1 MPKMSSMCVQL
12 LILILQCVDRTPIY
26 GKGRSFR
33 RRKSAKSES
42 SKAVLQFSLFHN
54 LMVAICIRFLAVFK
68 TCYPFVVFESTRHPT
83 NFNGIS
89 FLFFL
94 TCGSSTGSGT
104 VGATKE
110 GLTSSKITSVGNKDD
125 RGKSV
130 SNFFLVYVMFSDAEC
145 IEFGSRCLRGC
156 PR

>member
-1 MPKMSSMCVQL
+1 M
-12 LILILQCVDRTPIY
+12 
-26 GKGRSFR
+26 
-33 RRKSAKSES
+33 E
-42 SKAVLQFSLFHN
+42 FH
-54 LMVAICIRFLAVFK
+54 
-68 TCYPFVVFESTRHPT
+68 
-83 NFNGIS
+83 IS
-89 FLFFL
+89 FFL
-94 TCGSSTGSGT
+94 ICGSSTGSGT

-130 SNFFLVYVMFSDAEC
+130 SNFFLVYVMFGDAEC